1 MGDDNQGIF
10 SADLDA
16 LTARIA
22 ALGAAPARIGPAR
35 AYTERGQLYQTFAGG
50 LQTTEG
56 FPAGD
61 LPSPAEQAKLL
72 ETTIRAELSGRGPA
86 RRVVWRTRPE
96 IRTRLNGQPFIYCRL
111 ALEPIGEQEEA
122 SAPEPPI
129 LKFFEWEHLPPRL
142 QDVSR
147 PFATLAHWVVAAL
160 PDGPERTVAL
170 RKLLEAKDC
179 AVRTLVS

>member
-1 MGDDNQGIF
+1 MGDDQDIF
-10 SADLDA
+10 AGDLDA

-35 AYTERGQLYQTFAGG
+35 AYTERGQVYRTFVGG

-56 FPAGD
+56 FPIGD
-61 LPSPAEQAKLL
+61 LPSLTEQAQLL
-72 ETTIRAELSGRGPA
+72 ETTIRTELSGRGPA
-86 RRVVWRTRPE
+86 RVVWRALPE
-96 IRTRLNGQPFIYCRL
+96 LRTGFEVPPYIYCRL
-111 ALEPIGEQEEA
+111 ALEPIGEQEEEA
-122 SAPEPPI
+122 SASEPPI
-129 LKFFEWEHLPPRL
+129 LKFFEWKHLPPRL

-147 PFATLAHWVVAAL
+147 PFANLAHWVVNEL